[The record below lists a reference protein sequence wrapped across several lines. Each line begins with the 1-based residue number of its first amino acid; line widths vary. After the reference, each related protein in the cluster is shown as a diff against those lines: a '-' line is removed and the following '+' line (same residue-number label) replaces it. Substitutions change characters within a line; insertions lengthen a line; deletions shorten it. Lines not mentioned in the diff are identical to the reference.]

1 MFAFLH
7 QQNLLLKLKTLRM
20 NRKKIIGYAKQKIK
34 QTYKQNNKQ
43 TNQMLHR
50 RFLKRDLCGFF
61 FWILGLFN
69 LHVMQWLSTNPF
81 CNFLSLEYGFTRW
94 MKRYCTVYCY
104 KHMLHS
110 HCLKAYKKVKY
121 IGLSTLSILNTKSA
135 HL

>member
-1 MFAFLH
+1 MLLTFAFLH
-7 QQNLLLKLKTLRM
+7 QQNLLLKLKTLRI
-20 NRKKIIGYAKQKIK
+20 NRKKSVWAM
-34 QTYKQNNKQ
+34 QNKKSNKQ

-61 FWILGLFN
+61 FGILGLFN

-94 MKRYCTVYCY
+94 MKRYCIVYCY
-104 KHMLHS
+104 KHMLHN

-121 IGLSTLSILNTKSA
+121 IGLSILFILNTKSA